1 MLPKEA
7 LEILKG
13 EGVTRLE
20 VLFEGADGFGQITEK
35 AVWYEEDGGPYHNL
49 VFDKRE
55 AVEVLAWKALALV
68 PYTFRDAGGWGL
80 VRADLAEDW
89 VEASFRYRRELERS
103 LTETLTLEDLEEAGL
118 LWKEARQALREFLAK
133 APPGLLAE
141 GLLDWEARTTPLHEK
156 WEFHGAVEGEGAEEI
171 PELLVLLA
179 REVATENGL
188 SSADSLWVRVEVGE
202 GGSLLFTLEW
212 TEREE
217 RDGWRGEREEGVE
230 VVARKVKLS
239 QLVLEEIPDGFR

>member
-1 MLPKEA
+1 MLLAEA
-7 LEILKG
+7 LEILKA
-13 EGVTRLE
+13 EGVVRLE
-20 VLFEGADGFGQITEK
+20 VRFEGADGFGQITEK
-35 AVWYEEDGGPYHNL
+35 AVWYEEDGGPYRNL

-55 AVEVLAWKALALV
+55 AVEALAWKALALV

-80 VRADLAEDW
+80 VRADLVEDW

-118 LWKEARQALREFLAK
+118 LWEEARQALREFLAK

-141 GLLDWEARTTPLHEK
+141 GLLDWQARTTPLHEK

-179 REVATENGL
+179 REAAAENGL
-188 SSADSLWVRVEVGE
+188 SSESSWVRVEVGE
-202 GGSLLFTLEW
+202 GGSLVFTLEW

-217 RDGWRGEREEGVE
+217 RDGWRGEKEEGVE
-230 VVARKVKLS
+230 VVSRKERLS
-239 QLVLEEIPDGFR
+239 QLALEEIMNGLR

>member
-1 MLPKEA
+1 MLLAEA
-7 LEILKG
+7 LEILKA
-13 EGVTRLE
+13 EGVVRLE

-35 AVWYEEDGGPYHNL
+35 RVWYEEDGGPYRTL

-55 AVEVLAWKALALV
+55 AVEALAWKALALV

-80 VRADLAEDW
+80 VRASLAEDW

-118 LWKEARQALREFLAK
+118 LWEEARRALREFLAN
-133 APPGLLAE
+133 APQGFLAE
-141 GLLDWEARTTPLHEK
+141 GLLDWERATPLHEE
-156 WEFHGAVEGEGAEEI
+156 WEFHEAVGGEGAEEI

-179 REVATENGL
+179 QEVATRNGL

-202 GGSLLFTLEW
+202 GGALVFTLEW
-212 TEREE
+212 TE
-217 RDGWRGEREEGVE
+217 WEREEEGKGVE
-230 VVARKVKLS
+230 VVSRKGRLS
-239 QLVLEEIPDGFR
+239 HLALEEIMNGLK